1 MGDGARIVS
10 GEGQRCKTR
19 LEASQRASH
28 QWQSPRKS
36 LKIFPGICTN
46 LQEIWRNLWR
56 NQICPEMTKK
66 PSDPKS
72 AVSVFYLILQA
83 YSTDF
88 RSCTFSRGGFFKSLC
103 GDILKGF

>member
-46 LQEIWRNLWR
+46 LQNLWR

-88 RSCTFSRGGFFKSLC
+88 RSCTFSVGGFFKSLYE
-103 GDILKGF
+103 DILEGF